1 MVPKKKFGNENVK
14 GQNPNV
20 KWWNPIALNKID
32 PHPSIV
38 IRILPFDICQ
48 RH

>member
-1 MVPKKKFGNENVK
+1 MVPEKTVDKENVK
-14 GQNPNV
+14 GQHPNI

-38 IRILPFDICQ
+38 I
-48 RH
+48 